1 MDQTKTYTIVETIT
15 ESFNGE
21 VPAHLEGDE
30 LDEYLENERVNGDHE
45 RSRVIHDLDIDWWE
59 Q

>member
-1 MDQTKTYTIVETIT
+1 MNQTKTYTIVETIT
-15 ESFNGE
+15 ESFNVE

-30 LDEYLENERVNGDHE
+30 LDEYLENERVNGGHE
-45 RSRVIHDLDIDWWE
+45 RRFDAVTDVDWWE

>member
-1 MDQTKTYTIVETIT
+1 MKTKTYTIVETIT
-15 ESFNGE
+15 ESFNVE

-30 LDEYLENERVNGDHE
+30 LGEYLENERANGDHE
-45 RSRVIHDLDIDWWE
+45 RSRVTHDLDVDWWE

>member
-1 MDQTKTYTIVETIT
+1 MTQTKTYTVVETIT
-15 ESFNGE
+15 ESFDVE

-30 LDEYLENERVNGDHE
+30 LDEYIENERVNGSHE
-45 RSRVIHDLDIDWWE
+45 RRFDAVTAADWWE

>member
-1 MDQTKTYTIVETIT
+1 MKTKTYTIVETIE
-15 ESFNGE
+15 ESFDVE

-30 LDEYLENERVNGDHE
+30 LEEYLENERANGGHKRRFDGMTN
-45 RSRVIHDLDIDWWE
+45 VDWWE